1 MDIGSGVRSAL
12 NVKCLDRY
20 SELARNFALTSE
32 IDALTAEV
40 AGAFDREGIETLVLK
55 GPVLATWLYLGEV
68 RPYVDSDLMVAPVNR
83 ARAVGVLERMG
94 FTEFLPWM
102 PTPLS
107 LDPGGTAFSRSGAM
121 VDLHCQLPGLD
132 GDPDAFW
139 TRLADSAERQV
150 IGGVELRVP
159 NRDVVL
165 MHVVLHAAHH
175 ANQVDG
181 KPLEDL
187 RRALALVE
195 ESEWSSALELAR
207 AYQGV
212 PAFAAGLR
220 LLPEGRD
227 LAGRLDLGEVR
238 SFQHE
243 IRREDNVIAEE
254 LYALLSAKAGIRQKL
269 VIAASDIFPLPDY
282 MRWWSPLA
290 RRGRLGL
297 AGAYLWR
304 TIWIIGQAPGA
315 IRTLWRIRRGKGRHR
330 NTVGTAR

>member
-1 MDIGSGVRSAL
+1 MSAE
-12 NVKCLDRY
+12 REEGY
-20 SELARNFALTSE
+20 RQRAHNFA

-40 AGAFDREGIETLVLK
+40 ANAFTGEGIGTVVLK
-55 GPVLATWLYLGEV
+55 GPVLARWLYPGEV
-68 RPYVDSDLMVAPVNR
+68 RPYVDSDLMVAPESR
-83 ARAVGVLERMG
+83 ARAVDVLERLG
-94 FTEFLPWM
+94 FVEHLPWM

-107 LDPGGTAFSRSGAM
+107 LDPGGTAFNRPGGGV

-132 GDPDAFW
+132 GDPAMIW
-139 TRLADSAERQV
+139 GRLAASAERQV
-150 IGGVELRVP
+150 IAGVELRVP
-159 NRDVVL
+159 DRDTVL
-165 MHVVLHAAHH
+165 LHVVLHAAHH
-175 ANQVDG
+175 ANLVDG

-195 ESEWSSALELAR
+195 EAEWSRALELAR
-207 AYQGV
+207 AYRGV

-220 LLPEGRD
+220 LLPEGED
-227 LAGRLDLGEVR
+227 LAYRLDLGEVR

-254 LYALLSAKAGIRQKL
+254 LYALLSADTGIRQKL

-290 RRGRLGL
+290 WRGKLGL

-304 TIWIIGQAPGA
+304 VIWIIGQAPGA
-315 IRTLWRIRRGKGRHR
+315 IHTLWRIRRAKGR
-330 NTVGTAR
+330 A